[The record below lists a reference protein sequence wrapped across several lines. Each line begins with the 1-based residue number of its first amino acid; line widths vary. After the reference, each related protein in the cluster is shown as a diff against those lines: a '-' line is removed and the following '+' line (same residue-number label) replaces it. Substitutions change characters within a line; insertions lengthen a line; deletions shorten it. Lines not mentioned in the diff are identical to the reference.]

1 MDILE
6 WFKKEFLREWKYYVD
21 SLVKRKKVLI
31 MLGVLFVI
39 GFFLGSYDKALLI
52 IPMLT
57 ILASFSMIYNLFIRV
72 SLGVELVIMATVLC
86 ALVYG
91 PVVGIVV
98 GVVSLF
104 FAEVISTKLSYNTF
118 ISFIGI
124 VIVGFVASL
133 YSGSNIAMWGIAMT
147 ILYDIIIIP
156 IYLLTGSNPTS
167 SFIYVVTHIPWNVWV
182 FLFIAPRIYQV
193 MI

>member
-1 MDILE
+1 MDLFE

-72 SLGVELVIMATVLC
+72 SLGVELVMMATVLC

-124 VIVGFVASL
+124 AIVGFVASL

-193 MI
+193 MV